1 MIDTSGQTLT
11 VFTASYYTHTHT
23 HTRSIRPDMN
33 GLWCPVHEAHEYTL
47 ASFWST
53 PCPLDAGQLLRAA
66 KGNYGMKLPLFLIL
80 SISSF
85 PPFLCPSI
93 YLCVCPAVRLCL
105 SVCLSVGLSRSFFGH
120 LYSLSICVCVCESLP
135 LCVRLISQ
143 WAVCHTLTLT
153 FSRAPAQIFTL

>member
-23 HTRSIRPDMN
+23 HTRGQSDRIWTVCDVQYMKHMSTLWLLSDLLPVLWTPANYCERPR
-33 GLWCPVHEAHEYTL
+33 GTTG
-47 ASFWST
+47 WSS
-53 PCPLDAGQLLRAA
+53 P
-66 KGNYGMKLPLFLIL
+66 
-80 SISSF
+80 SSSF
-85 PPFLCPSI
+85 CPSLPFLRSSVLPSLSVFALQSV
-93 YLCVCPAVRLCL
+93 YVCL
-105 SVCLSVGLSRSFFGH
+105 SVCRSVCLALFLAIFILS
-120 LYSLSICVCVCESLP
+120 LYVCVCESLP